1 MEKVEVCEPRDTARG
16 GERGVRVTRGVKK
29 LFAESW
35 GARAPSQSEPS
46 RLFRRKPESAA
57 ATRARAEVIETTPGT
72 VPGIAHLA
80 RQTRYGFS

>member
-1 MEKVEVCEPRDTARG
+1 
-16 GERGVRVTRGVKK
+16 VKK

-57 ATRARAEVIETTPGT
+57 ATQRTRGDRNDAGRGARHRSSRKNGENTWAVPPGVKLT
-72 VPGIAHLA
+72 DAQYA
-80 RQTRYGFS
+80 A